1 MKAEEFRK
9 KFFSSKYFTLSD
21 IDECM
26 EAYHQQE
33 VEKLLDLL
41 EKAVN
46 GYEWQKSERPEIWDR
61 ADEEQLQLCKQ
72 ALAEYEEKAK
82 EVKPKQK

>member
-33 VEKLLDLL
+33 VEKLLDVKI
-41 EKAVN
+41 ENITATARHPVN
-46 GYEWQKSERPEIWDR
+46 WLKWANHD
-61 ADEEQLQLCKQ
+61 KQ
-72 ALAEYEEKAK
+72 RGAEMMLKHLKEKAK
-82 EVKPKQK
+82 R